1 MMFPKQAEFL
11 TTKTP
16 LLTHKRSFIL
26 LNISSKI
33 CNFTERYHKYPISL
47 LALLA
52 NGIAHKSP
60 AKPIKHTSVVTRRH
74 AKIYDGNI
82 FTPTT
87 KLILLFCSRLMKYR

>member
-1 MMFPKQAEFL
+1 MFPKQAEFL

-16 LLTHKRSFIL
+16 LLAHKRSFIL

-33 CNFTERYHKYPISL
+33 SSFTERYHKYPISL

-52 NGIAHKSP
+52 NGAAYKSP
-60 AKPIKHTSVVTRRH
+60 VEPIKHTSVVTRRH

-87 KLILLFCSRLMKYR
+87 KLILLFCRRLMKYR